1 MCVCVYIY
9 IYIYIYT
16 VKGFL
21 SEHLNFT
28 LSKIQLYNTGVSPIV
43 TIKYIK
49 SLRDSLLS
57 WYQK

>member
-1 MCVCVYIY
+1 MYIY
-9 IYIYIYT
+9 IYVCVCIYIYT

-28 LSKIQLYNTGVSPIV
+28 LSKFQLYNTGVLAIV